1 MLSKVIDRITS
12 RALFEGNIYEQIQ
25 NYMLVLQVLKI
36 VTITI
41 SGFPKQNLSRT
52 VLSRRHY

>member
-12 RALFEGNIYEQIQ
+12 RALFEDNIYQQIQ

-41 SGFPKQNLSRT
+41 SGFLKQNLSRR